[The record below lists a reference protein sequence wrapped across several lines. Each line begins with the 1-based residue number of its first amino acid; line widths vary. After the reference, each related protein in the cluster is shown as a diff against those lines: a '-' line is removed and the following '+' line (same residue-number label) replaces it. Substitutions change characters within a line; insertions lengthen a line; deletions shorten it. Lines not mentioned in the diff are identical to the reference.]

1 MSDEA
6 TFQAETPQL
15 VGDGEA
21 VYHDAETDEKD
32 VTKLVQDVAIHADP
46 LPTGEDV
53 VTAVADGGHTIEDV
67 HKVVTDIYNEIHSLK
82 EVVAEVKPHLETVL
96 NEVRDKG
103 IVGLMSSLMSAF
115 RG

>member
-21 VYHDAETDEKD
+21 VYHDAQTD
-32 VTKLVQDVAIHADP
+32 VTDVVKVAEDVSSHAAP
-46 LPTGEDV
+46 LTTGEDV
-53 VTAVADGGHTIEDV
+53 VTTVSDGGHTIEDV